1 MGIQSLRNSNV
12 RTFQK
17 SSNTLSGN
25 LPPYPVKATGGT
37 VTFVGPYTVH
47 TFTASANFVVS
58 QSLTN
63 VEYLVIAGGGGGG
76 DNCGSGGGAGGYR
89 NSVPGEI
96 SGGST
101 AAESRI
107 SLSPNTYPVTVG
119 AGGPGNGG
127 DIVGNGRPRGAD
139 GFASSFST
147 ISSTGGGG
155 GAAGG
160 FGQSPGR
167 NGASGGGASG
177 YQGTYSGGSGI
188 SGQGYRGGD
197 GIGSS
202 TFGCGGGGGAG
213 GKGLW
218 GVSTGRNGGPG
229 LLSSIDGTSVVR
241 ASGGSSCGS
250 SGRTIGGGGSGDGVT
265 PLAAYQNTGG
275 GGGQASNGGSGIV
288 IIRYLTV

>member
-1 MGIQSLRNSNV
+1 MGIQSSRNSNV
-12 RTFQK
+12 TTFQK
-17 SSNTLSGN
+17 SSNILSGN
-25 LPPYPVKATGGT
+25 LPPYPVKATGGNVT
-37 VTFVGPYTVH
+37 VVGEYTIH

-89 NSVPGEI
+89 TSVPGAI
-96 SGGST
+96 SGGGSN
-101 AAESRI
+101 AESRI

-127 DIVGNGRPRGAD
+127 DIVANGRPRGAD
-139 GFASSFST
+139 GSASSFST

-167 NGASGGGASG
+167 NGGSGGGGSA
-177 YQGTYSGGSGI
+177 YQGYYSGGNGTAS
-188 SGQGYRGGD
+188 QGYRGGD
-197 GIGSS
+197 GYADSQ
-202 TFGCGGGGGAG
+202 FGNGGGGGAG

-218 GVSTGRNGGPG
+218 GVNVGRSGGPG
-229 LLSSIDGTSVVR
+229 ILSSINGTSVVR
-241 ASGGSSCGS
+241 ASGGSSCS
-250 SGRTIGGGGSGDGVT
+250 APSTIGGGGSGDGT
-265 PLAAYQNTGG
+265 TAFTGAANTGG
-275 GGGQASNGGSGIV
+275 GGGQANNGGSGIV